1 MFAIS
6 ISYKNVPA
14 KLREQ
19 YALSEEAGLALQAQ
33 LKEAGIRES
42 VYLNTCNR
50 CELYGVGEY
59 RVGVRTFAAACGV
72 EPSIVREYAK
82 IYDGVEALRHLFR
95 VTVGI
100 ESMVIGED
108 EILGQVK
115 TAYERAR
122 VNGYTEYETHT
133 VFQAAI
139 GCSKKIKTE
148 TMLSK
153 SSVSVATLAA
163 DRCHKFEKGNK
174 KILIIG
180 ATGDTGKK
188 IIQNLLSFGDCEILA
203 TVRREHSFTNQLT
216 IVPYEERYQYVDA
229 ADIIISATKS
239 PHYTLTY
246 SKIMQEPLTQKP
258 RLFMDLAIPR
268 DIDEEVLRIPEA
280 ALITMDEIEELAAKN
295 NALKM
300 AEVEV
305 AENMVTESLDEVQ
318 KVLAFHAF
326 IPLFN
331 QLKTNRPE
339 QFAQFVYQYR
349 DAATAEELESFIRVL
364 RKLAQE
370 EA

>member
-14 KLREQ
+14 KIREQ
-19 YALSEEAGLALQAQ
+19 YALSEENGIVLQEQ
-33 LKEAGIRES
+33 LKKSGIGQS

-50 CELYGVGEY
+50 CELYGVGSYEEAL
-59 RVGVRTFAAACGV
+59 RVFAGFCHV
-72 EPSIVREYAK
+72 DPSLVREHARF
-82 IYDGVEALRHLFR
+82 YDGVEALRHLFR

-115 TAYERAR
+115 NAYERAR
-122 VNGYTEYETHT
+122 LHDFTEYELHT

-163 DRCHKFEKGNK
+163 DRCHKFRKGPK

-188 IIQNLLSFGDCEILA
+188 IIQNLLSFGDCEIIA
-203 TVRREHSFTNQLT
+203 TVRREHSLSNQLT
-216 IVPYEERYQYVDA
+216 IVSYEDRYHYLDE
-229 ADIIISATKS
+229 ADIVISATKS

-246 SKIMQEPLTQKP
+246 TKIEQEQLSQKP
-258 RLFMDLAIPR
+258 RLFMDLSIPR
-268 DIDEEVLRIPEA
+268 DIDEGVLRIPETT
-280 ALITMDEIEELAAKN
+280 LITMDEIEGMAAKN

-305 AENMVTESLDEVQ
+305 AEEMVAESLDEIQ

-331 QLKTNRPE
+331 RMKERQTE
-339 QFAQFVYQYR
+339 QFAQFVYKYR
-349 DAATAEELESFIRVL
+349 DMSTAPEFESFIHVL
-364 RKLAQE
+364 EKMEQE